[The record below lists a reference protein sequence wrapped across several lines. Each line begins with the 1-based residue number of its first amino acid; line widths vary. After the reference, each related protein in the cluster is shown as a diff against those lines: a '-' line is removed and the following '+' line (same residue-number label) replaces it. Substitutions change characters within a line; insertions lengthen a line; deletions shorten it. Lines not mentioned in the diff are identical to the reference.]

1 MELSIGFSTCPNDTF
16 IFYALVNNRIDTKG
30 MKFRAILKDVEEL
43 NRLAIDG
50 ILDITKVSYHTV
62 GYILDEYCLL
72 HSGGALGRGCGPLLV
87 ARKRLSPLSLR
98 NKKIAIPGVYTT
110 AYLLLKL
117 YEPGIARHVIAM
129 PFFEIMSSVQKGD
142 VDAGLIIHEGRF
154 TYPSYGLKEIVDLGQ
169 WWEEVTGFPIP
180 LGGIVAKRFLGK
192 DRLLE
197 IENLIIKSIDYAY
210 SHPEEVMPYIKSHA
224 QEMEEEVIKQHISLY
239 VNEFSLNPG
248 DNGIKSIEYL
258 LKRAAEI
265 GILPH
270 SKKPIFCT

>member
-16 IFYALVNNRIDTKG
+16 IFYALVNNKIDTKG
-30 MKFRAILKDVEEL
+30 MRFHAILKDVEEL
-43 NRLAIDG
+43 NSLAFRG
-50 ILDITKVSYHTV
+50 TLDITKVSYHTV

-72 HSGGALGRGCGPLLV
+72 RSGGALGRGCGPLLV
-87 ARKRLSPLSLR
+87 ARERLSPQSLR
-98 NKKIAIPGVYTT
+98 DKKIAIPGVYTT
-110 AYLLLKL
+110 AHLLLKL
-117 YEPGIARHVIAM
+117 YDPDIARQVVAM
-129 PFFEIMSSVQKGD
+129 PFFEIMRSLQKGD

-169 WWEEVTGFPIP
+169 WWEEVTGLPIP

-197 IENLIIKSIDYAY
+197 IEKLIIKSIDYAY

-239 VNEFSLNPG
+239 VNEFSLDPG
-248 DNGIKSIEYL
+248 EEGIKSIEYL

-270 SKKPIFCT
+270 SKKPVFCT